1 MKGSLWAWIIQR
13 ISAVLLLVFVA
24 VHFGIMHFVDPTVE
38 ITFIDSSLRLKN
50 TLYVI
55 VDSGL
60 LTLGLFHGLNGIR
73 AIINDYW
80 PRAGRTAS
88 YVLTV
93 IGIVACGWG
102 STALFHFLNAK

>member
-13 ISAVLLLVFVA
+13 ISAVLLLIFVG

-38 ITFIDSSLRLKN
+38 ITFADTSLRLKN
-50 TLYVI
+50 VLYAI

-60 LTLGLFHGLNGIR
+60 LSLGLFHGLNGLR
-73 AIINDYW
+73 AIIIDYW
-80 PRAGRTAS
+80 PRARRTAA
-88 YVLTV
+88 YILTV
-93 IGIVACGWG
+93 VGLAACGWG